1 MNEAID
7 MPWGAS
13 VFGAASVQA
22 APDVARIRVSINE
35 SKEQPAEAFDAVRGA
50 ITRVR
55 QALRA
60 HDISDTAVSIS
71 QLNLKSVWR
80 YVESQQVFAGYAG
93 SASLAIELD
102 ALGILE
108 SVLVD
113 VVAAGAH
120 EVDRV
125 TFDVR
130 AKSQL
135 RAEARSAAVV
145 AAREKA
151 NQYATAAGAK
161 LGPVVHIKDV
171 DAEKLGAY
179 RGHGQIA
186 EPIGDGDLLPGNVSV
201 SAGVVV
207 GFALIGA

>member
-1 MNEAID
+1 MSETID
-7 MPWGAS
+7 TPWGAS

-22 APDVARIRVSINE
+22 APDVARLRMSINE
-35 SKEQPAEAFDAVRGA
+35 MREQPAEAFDAVRAA
-50 ITRVR
+50 ITSVR

-60 HDISDTAVSIS
+60 HNVSDSAVSTS

-80 YVESQQVFAGYAG
+80 YVESQQVFAGYTCG
-93 SASLAIELD
+93 ASFAIELD
-102 ALGILE
+102 DVDILE

-113 VVAAGAH
+113 VVAAGAN

-130 AKSQL
+130 AKPRL

-151 NQYATAAGAK
+151 RQYATAAGMK
-161 LGPVVHIKDV
+161 LGPVVHIKDI
-171 DAEKLGAY
+171 DAEQLGGY
-179 RGHGQIA
+179 RGHGQA
-186 EPIGDGDLLPGNVSV
+186 AQPIGDGDLLPGNVSV
-201 SAGVVV
+201 SAGVVL
-207 GFALIGA
+207 GFSLITA